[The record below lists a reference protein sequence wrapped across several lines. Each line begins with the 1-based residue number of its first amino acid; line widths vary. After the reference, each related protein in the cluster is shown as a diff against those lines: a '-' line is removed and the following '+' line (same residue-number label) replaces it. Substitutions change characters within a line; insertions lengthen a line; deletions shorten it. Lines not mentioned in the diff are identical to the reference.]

1 MCRKVLPSYQK
12 KIIIIK
18 NMKKIFKNSDDKF
31 AFIVCSIILVPI
43 ITSIITFLVM
53 TMGFVVIN
61 NNMEKHDTDNYEEC
75 YYMDNDESEM
85 LDLTRSDTT
94 MFE

>member
-1 MCRKVLPSYQK
+1 
-12 KIIIIK
+12 
-18 NMKKIFKNSDDKF
+18 MKKTSKNSGNKF
-31 AFIVCSIILVPI
+31 AIIVCSIILVPI
-43 ITSIITFLVM
+43 ITSIITFLFM

-75 YYMDNDESEM
+75 YYMDNDESEV